1 MALWMGNLVS
11 ASITTTRSWPAAMGG
26 NVVTAPVQLALF
38 PAAAVMVVTPVP
50 APVTTP
56 SPLTV
61 AEPPLALQVK
71 PAKGSARPA
80 ESLASALS
88 ASVLPASTGAVITSQ
103 LATDAA
109 VGAATQVPP
118 EQICP
123 LLQSELLPQPGA
135 TQVPSSQTWPELQS
149 LELKQTV
156 TPWPT
161 VAAKASVTTAAV
173 VAAAAT
179 MIRIN
184 PSFHRCMEEVEFS
197 CAGPPASRPTFA
209 KTLELSS
216 SNRAKNA
223 VSVIVMWNTLGC
235 ELALGFAACRRQ
247 AVRLL

>member
-1 MALWMGNLVS
+1 
-11 ASITTTRSWPAAMGG
+11 PAAMGG

-56 SPLTV
+56 SPLRV

-149 LELKQTV
+149 
-156 TPWPT
+156 
-161 VAAKASVTTAAV
+161 AAV
-173 VAAAAT
+173 KQLCALSAPAGVAPAAMSPQQKAAASAQRKGDRL
-179 MIRIN
+179 I
-184 PSFHRCMEEVEFS
+184 EFLR
-197 CAGPPASRPTFA
+197 GRVVVLFVFIFVGGLLTVLTF
-209 KTLELSS
+209 
-216 SNRAKNA
+216 N
-223 VSVIVMWNTLGC
+223 SVPHGTRNHPH
-235 ELALGFAACRRQ
+235 EAL
-247 AVRLL
+247 

>member
-26 NVVTAPVQLALF
+26 NVVTAPLQLALF
-38 PAAAVMVVTPVP
+38 PAAAVMMVTPVP

-56 SPLTV
+56 PLPLTV

-88 ASVLPASTGAVITSQ
+88 ATVVPASTGTLPGVTSQ
-103 LATDAA
+103 LATDEA
-109 VGAATQVPP
+109 VGAATQAPP

-123 LLQSELLPQPGA
+123 APQSELLPQPGA

-209 KTLELSS
+209 KTL
-216 SNRAKNA
+216 
-223 VSVIVMWNTLGC
+223 
-235 ELALGFAACRRQ
+235 
-247 AVRLL
+247 

>member
-26 NVVTAPVQLALF
+26 NVVTAPSDLALF
-38 PAAAVMVVTPVP
+38 PAAAVMMVTPVP

-56 SPLTV
+56 SLALTV
-61 AEPPLALQVK
+61 ADPPLALQVK
-71 PAKGSARPA
+71 PVKGSARPA

-103 LATDAA
+103 LATDAT

-149 LELKQTV
+149 
-156 TPWPT
+156 
-161 VAAKASVTTAAV
+161 AAV
-173 VAAAAT
+173 KQLCALSAPAGVAPAAMSPQQKAAASAQRKGDRL
-179 MIRIN
+179 I
-184 PSFHRCMEEVEFS
+184 EFLRGRVVVLFVFIFVGGLLTVLTS
-197 CAGPPASRPTFA
+197 IQFRTEPGTIL
-209 KTLELSS
+209 T
-216 SNRAKNA
+216 
-223 VSVIVMWNTLGC
+223 
-235 ELALGFAACRRQ
+235 RRF
-247 AVRLL
+247 

>member
-11 ASITTTRSWPAAMGG
+11 APIATTRSWPAAMGG

-38 PAAAVMVVTPVP
+38 PALAVMVVTPVP

-56 SPLTV
+56 LPLTV

-135 TQVPSSQTWPELQS
+135 TQRLASPTWPGLQS

-184 PSFHRCMEEVEFS
+184 PSVFIGVWRKLNF
-197 CAGPPASRPTFA
+197 
-209 KTLELSS
+209 
-216 SNRAKNA
+216 
-223 VSVIVMWNTLGC
+223 
-235 ELALGFAACRRQ
+235 LALDRRDVS
-247 AVRLL
+247 AK